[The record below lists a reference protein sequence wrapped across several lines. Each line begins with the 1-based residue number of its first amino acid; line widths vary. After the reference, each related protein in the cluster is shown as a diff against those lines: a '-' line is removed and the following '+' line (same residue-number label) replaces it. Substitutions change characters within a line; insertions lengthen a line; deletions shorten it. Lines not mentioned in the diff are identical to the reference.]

1 MKPKVLTVCLLLLA
15 ATCCNN
21 SYAGHIIHKQTT
33 VSNTAA
39 AVTALSKDQENYRP
53 AELITTI
60 KNLTRADAFRNYYEP
75 GEGGWAG
82 IASLSC
88 GIAGLFFVLLTI
100 PAIIFGGIGLARN
113 RRFKGMAIAGLIL
126 GVLTIVFWVLAISF
140 LVSAL

>member
-1 MKPKVLTVCLLLLA
+1 MKPKVLMACLLLLA
-15 ATCCNN
+15 ATGSNN

-60 KNLTRADAFRNYYEP
+60 KNLTRADALRNNY
-75 GEGGWAG
+75 GSDGSGWAG
-82 IASLSC
+82 IAALCC
-88 GIAGLFFVLLTI
+88 GIAGLLLVYPAI
-100 PAIIFGGIGLARN
+100 PAIIFGAIGLGRN

-126 GVLTIVFWVLAISF
+126 GVLTILFWVLAISL